1 MSRNMGRHI
10 SKKVSKK
17 IIKLSSI
24 GMAALFFVSGVFQ
37 GNAFMSFAAT
47 ADEILPSGGAGL
59 VFGSASDA
67 RNGMNRSAAKIEDV
81 IDTREEMDRRLAV
94 NAEEEYNRLIKN
106 IAVADTE
113 DFIYVR
119 ESADKSSDYL
129 GKLYKDGVGEI
140 LEKEEGWYL
149 IDSGSIT
156 GYVEASE
163 CITGEAAEALAPEIG
178 YELAAVTTPS
188 LYVRENADSDS
199 EVVCVVKNG
208 EEFLVKDRKDGWLKI
223 ETVSGDGWISGD
235 YADTEWQ
242 FSEAES
248 REEETIR
255 LAEESYEKGRELAE
269 YALQFVGNPYVWGGS
284 ILTNGCDC
292 SGFTMALYAHYGIKI
307 SHGVNDQRVVG
318 VAVDGLENAQPGD
331 IMIYSGH
338 VAIYIGNNQI
348 VHAANSRMGI
358 IVSGTDFMTLLG
370 IRRIF

>member
-10 SKKVSKK
+10 SKKISKK

-47 ADEILPSGGAGL
+47 AEEILPSGGAGL
-59 VFGSASDA
+59 VFGSVSDA

-235 YADTEWQ
+235 YADTKWQ

-284 ILTNGCDC
+284 SLTNGCDC

>member
-284 ILTNGCDC
+284 SLTNGCDC